1 MGSRKTLILVAAIA
15 IGAIGAFILFG
26 WLSGVQNRADNNA
39 VTVDAWVVKSQVE
52 PGSYGEEAAAF
63 IKKEKI
69 PRKIVPGNA
78 VHDLTQIQGKV
89 TATKLVPNQVVT
101 TDMFVSPASAQA
113 SFSDRLGKEDGADM
127 VSFTM
132 NLDPTH
138 AVAGLLSPG
147 DYVNI
152 MTLKVGE
159 IGGGGGSSDNA
170 APSTDVLFGT
180 QARYIYLK
188 SQIVAIDQ
196 RPKLNAGE
204 QNPNQ
209 PTGTDPQATTTA
221 PPANASQ
228 GLITLRVPTR
238 VAQVLASLPPEN
250 VYLSLVGKGYKP
262 EPQSSIDPASPLPAE
277 DPSVLTPY
285 GPDGAKSDK

>member
-39 VTVDAWVVKSQVE
+39 VTVDAWVVKTQVE

-63 IKKEKI
+63 IKKDKI
-69 PRKIVPGNA
+69 PRKIVPANA
-78 VHDLTQIQGKV
+78 IHDLTQIQGKV

-101 TDMFVSPASAQA
+101 TDMFVSPASAQS
-113 SFSDRLGKEDGADM
+113 SFQDRLGKENGADM
-127 VSFTM
+127 TTFTM

-138 AVAGLLSPG
+138 AVAGLLNPG
-147 DYVNI
+147 DFVNI
-152 MTLKVGE
+152 MNLKTYEYGPDGKPVGVPE
-159 IGGGGGSSDNA
+159 GVDV
-170 APSTDVLFGT
+170 DKVLFGS

-188 SQIVAIDQ
+188 SEIVAVDQ
-196 RPKLNAGE
+196 RPKLQAGE
-204 QNPNQ
+204 QNPNA
-209 PTGTDPQATTTA
+209 PTPGGTATTTA
-221 PPANASQ
+221 PAAPGQ

-250 VYLSLVGKGYKP
+250 VYLSLVGNDYKP
-262 EPQSSIDPASPLPAE
+262 EPQSPIDPKAPLPGE
-277 DPSVLTPY
+277 NPQVLTPY
-285 GPDGAKSDK
+285 GPDGAKSGK